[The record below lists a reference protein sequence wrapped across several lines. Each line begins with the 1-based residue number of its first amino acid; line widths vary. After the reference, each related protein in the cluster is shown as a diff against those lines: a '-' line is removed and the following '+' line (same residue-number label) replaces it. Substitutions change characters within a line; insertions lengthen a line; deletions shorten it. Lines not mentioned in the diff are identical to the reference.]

1 MSEEKNHTCFSI
13 MPICST
19 KLQELTMYIV
29 FCGILVLLAI
39 DPNSKDLV
47 WPLDLPNE
55 ASLFF
60 QLDCIYFEI
69 PMLVE
74 NGADGR
80 WRSFE
85 LCHNIFLSN
94 FSYSIRT
101 YFLRSVSAG
110 EWWWCLKNKLGI
122 KQVFFKVLL
131 YVCMYILI
139 VSHFGVHLWLFL
151 VHF

>member
-1 MSEEKNHTCFSI
+1 
-13 MPICST
+13 
-19 KLQELTMYIV
+19 MYIV
-29 FCGILVLLAI
+29 FCSILVLLAI

-47 WPLDLPNE
+47 CIITSRSAKW
-55 ASLFF
+55 SKSFFF

-101 YFLRSVSAG
+101 YFLRSVSG
-110 EWWWCLKNKLGI
+110 WWMGGVMFE
-122 KQVFFKVLL
+122 KQVGNQTGIFQSASL
-131 YVCMYILI
+131 CMY
-139 VSHFGVHLWLFL
+139 
-151 VHF
+151 VHFNSLSFWCSFMAIFSTLLKWP

>member
-1 MSEEKNHTCFSI
+1 MSEEKKSYLFQHYANTYVVLNYKNLLC
-13 MPICST
+13 
-19 KLQELTMYIV
+19 KYIV

-39 DPNSKDLV
+39 DPNSKELV
-47 WPLDLPNE
+47 YIITSRSAKW
-55 ASLFF
+55 SKSFFF
-60 QLDCIYFEI
+60 QLDSIYFEI

-131 YVCMYILI
+131 YVCT
-139 VSHFGVHLWLFL
+139 F
-151 VHF
+151 